1 MTPHDGIWHDEVP
14 AVIFNSKQS
23 RTVLKLSSAVEVVR
37 SLIFGAERIISEI
50 QLKVGRTG
58 EQRGAVERGEGWKS
72 LNSEEVGQIHTNFSH
87 LPFLLIQTKKKLKC
101 QNQDDELIMF

>member
-1 MTPHDGIWHDEVP
+1 MPRLFSFEIDQRSIAIEVG
-14 AVIFNSKQS
+14 
-23 RTVLKLSSAVEVVR
+23 R
-37 SLIFGAERIISEI
+37 SLYIFGAERIISEI

-58 EQRGAVERGEGWKS
+58 EHWGAVERGEGWKS
-72 LNSEEVGQIHTNFSH
+72 LNFEEVGQIHTNFSH

>member
-1 MTPHDGIWHDEVP
+1 MQQELLFAARLFSFEIDQRSV
-14 AVIFNSKQS
+14 
-23 RTVLKLSSAVEVVR
+23 AVEVGR
-37 SLIFGAERIISEI
+37 SLYIFGAERIISEI
-50 QLKVGRTG
+50 QLKVGRAG

-87 LPFLLIQTKKKLKC
+87 LPFLLIQMKKISKC